1 MEMKIDTDLKVR
13 IIDAL
18 EEARARTDRLLDPID
33 DERLIKQHNRLM
45 SPLVWDAG
53 HIGVFE
59 ELWLV
64 QNLTGSAPI
73 DETRMHLYD
82 AFDNPR
88 WVRGSL
94 PLLNRTEVASYRD
107 VVRRRAVEILDEVD
121 LEGDDPLT
129 RGGFVYDMI
138 VQHEH
143 QHNETILQALQLL
156 PGGYKPD
163 FPDPRPGGEVA
174 LDRVPVAA
182 GDYPIGCD
190 NHEPYDNEHP
200 RHEVRLRAYD
210 IDRFPVTCGQ
220 FLRFIDDGGYERQD
234 LWTLAG
240 WAWRAEDDA
249 VAPMY
254 WRLEGDGWVKD
265 RFGHTVPVEHDH
277 PVMHVSFHEAEAYC
291 RWAGR
296 RLPSE
301 LEWEV
306 AAAWDPR
313 SHTQR
318 RYPWGEEPP
327 TPELANLDQRM
338 FGTAPVGA
346 YPRGVSALGCEQMLG
361 DVYEWTSSDF
371 VAYPGFMSF
380 PYKEYSEVFF
390 GDEHKVL
397 RGASWATRPRVAR
410 NTFRNWD
417 YPIRRQIFCGFRT
430 ASDAR

>member
-1 MEMKIDTDLKVR
+1 
-13 IIDAL
+13 
-18 EEARARTDRLLDPID
+18 
-33 DERLIKQHNRLM
+33 
-45 SPLVWDAG
+45 
-53 HIGVFE
+53 
-59 ELWLV
+59 
-64 QNLTGSAPI
+64 
-73 DETRMHLYD
+73 
-82 AFDNPR
+82 
-88 WVRGSL
+88 
-94 PLLNRTEVASYRD
+94 
-107 VVRRRAVEILDEVD
+107 
-121 LEGDDPLT
+121 
-129 RGGFVYDMI
+129 
-138 VQHEH
+138 
-143 QHNETILQALQLL
+143 
-156 PGGYKPD
+156 
-163 FPDPRPGGEVA
+163 
-174 LDRVPVAA
+174 
-182 GDYPIGCD
+182 
-190 NHEPYDNEHP
+190 
-200 RHEVRLRAYD
+200 
-210 IDRFPVTCGQ
+210 
-220 FLRFIDDGGYERQD
+220 
-234 LWTLAG
+234 
-240 WAWRAEDDA
+240 
-249 VAPMY
+249 
-254 WRLEGDGWVKD
+254 
-265 RFGHTVPVEHDH
+265 
-277 PVMHVSFHEAEAYC
+277 MHVSFHEAEAYC

-313 SHTQR
+313 SQTQR